1 MRGIGGWVLRVLREL
16 HVIFLRVLRKIWF
29 GVCSVFTPHQEDGA
43 QPLNRIPL
51 LPHHS
56 AHTHARGQLGDGVE
70 MVGSNSMAMGEEL
83 PWEDIYLESLEDSSS
98 VFGRLDDM
106 KKTRTIILCQI
117 PSGLLRTGNDD
128 PYGMPRLGCGC
139 FYITDC

>member
-1 MRGIGGWVLRVLREL
+1 
-16 HVIFLRVLRKIWF
+16 
-29 GVCSVFTPHQEDGA
+29 
-43 QPLNRIPL
+43 
-51 LPHHS
+51 
-56 AHTHARGQLGDGVE
+56 
-70 MVGSNSMAMGEEL
+70 MAMGEEL

-117 PSGLLRTGNDD
+117 PSGFLRTGNDD

-139 FYITDC
+139 FYMLSSLGKSCVVFFFEKNRLAK